1 MSIELLFLLLLGFQL
16 KHFLADY
23 SLQFE
28 YMYENKGRLSGWIKP
43 LAHHSLV
50 HATFT
55 FFISVGFVGISIAL
69 ALGAFDFI
77 THFLTDRWKA
87 RKPEKCNQDNSFWI
101 NLGIDQMV
109 HHTVGIII
117 TYLIYTNTLS

>member
-1 MSIELLFLLLLGFQL
+1 MSIELLFLLLLGFQV

-23 SLQFE
+23 PLQFA
-28 YMYENKGRLSGWIKP
+28 YMYENKGKLGGWVRPLSD
-43 LAHHSLV
+43 HSLV

-55 FFISVGFVGISIAL
+55 FFITVGFVGVSIAL
-69 ALGAFDFI
+69 ALGAFDYI

-87 RKPEKCNQDNSFWI
+87 SKRESPTESSFWI

-117 TYLIYTNTLS
+117 IYVMYVVLT